1 MFEASPP
8 LAVTLGA
15 CGAVCEPFDNNE
27 GFNPVNLK
35 MPFVATPAIVSAM
48 RDFLACA
55 DLSNG
60 ILKAL
65 VIAGINTI
73 TSLTS
78 KTFND

>member
-27 GFNPVNLK
+27 GFKPVNLK
-35 MPFVATPAIVSAM
+35 MPFVATPAIASIAL
-48 RDFLACA
+48 DFLACI
-55 DLSNG
+55 DLSVAT
-60 ILKAL
+60 LTAL

-73 TSLTS
+73 ISLTS